1 MSSNGANLIFQ
12 AVAFFLIFMFVV
24 FLAYYVTLFINKKA
38 LINIYKGNN
47 FDIID
52 HLNLGKDKNLYIIK
66 VCDEYLLLSV
76 TNNSITYIKTLNAD
90 DIKIKGGSNSF
101 KQNLNIS
108 LNNLKKLSI
117 TNLGGNRHDTYKKD

>member
-1 MSSNGANLIFQ
+1 MSTTNFVFQIVTFLLIF
-12 AVAFFLIFMFVV
+12 ICVV
-24 FLAYYVTLFINKKA
+24 FLAYYVTVFINKKA
-38 LINIYKGNN
+38 LNIYKGNN

-52 HLNLGKDKNLYIIK
+52 HLILGKDKSLYIIR

-76 TNNSITYIKTLNAD
+76 TNNSIEYIKTLNAE

-101 KQNLNIS
+101 KQNINIS

-117 TNLGGNRHDTYKKD
+117 KNLGGNKHDTYKKD